1 MNKMKTMLR
10 MHHISLS
17 LAAAVCILL
26 SGCIRELCPRQTGGH
41 IDHADVMLNIST
53 QHTKAGEDYYGIR
66 SIRIYAYRHGETDQ
80 EAIGYAYFPDIDREG
95 PYLCPVQL
103 GAGGSDLEFPCE
115 IDFIVLLNDDSILP
129 EIALSQTATIGDLDQ
144 KIFSTVSYS
153 SGVAYVPMCNER
165 IVNGDI
171 DSNNFSFT
179 VNGTP
184 GRTQIIPIDVKR
196 CVSRLTLNLTKDGE
210 SDIFVKNVT
219 LKKGPQDAPLILN
232 SDVVNNTS
240 NYYSGT
246 PEAVST
252 ILDFQV
258 ELVDGDPLSNDG
270 TLTDE
275 SLVVETCLLPN
286 PYGSEDPDS
295 YKEEDSKYNNED
307 RTYRLEIEYTIIRSD
322 KEINKTK
329 TVYLPLVK
337 ANNHIQV
344 YGTISDVIQAD
355 VDLNVIVNSWTLH
368 KIDVPP
374 FE

>member
-53 QHTKAGEDYYGIR
+53 QHTKAGEDYYDIR

-165 IVNGDI
+165 LVNGDI

-232 SDVVNNTS
+232 SDVVN
-240 NYYSGT
+240 
-246 PEAVST
+246 
-252 ILDFQV
+252 

-286 PYGSEDPDS
+286 PYGSADPDS
-295 YKEEDSKYNNED
+295 YKEEDPKYNNED

-322 KEINKTK
+322 KEVNKTK

-368 KIDVPP
+368 EIDVPP

>member
-1 MNKMKTMLR
+1 

-41 IDHADVMLNIST
+41 IDHADVLLNIST

-66 SIRIYAYRHGETDQ
+66 SIRIYAYRHGKTDQ

-103 GAGGSDLEFPCE
+103 GAGGSDLKFPCE

-184 GRTQIIPIDVKR
+184 GRTQIIPVDVKR
-196 CVSRLTLNLTKDGE
+196 CVSRLTLHLTKDGE

-219 LKKGPQDAPLILN
+219 LKKGPQDAPLTLR
-232 SDVVNNTS
+232 SDVINGTVN
-240 NYYSGT
+240 YFSGNNASVELL
-246 PEAVST
+246 PSGSS
-252 ILDFQV
+252 V
-258 ELVDGDPLSNDG
+258 ELVTGDPDTTEG
-270 TLTDE
+270 
-275 SLVVETCLLPN
+275 SLVAETFLLPN
-286 PYGSEDPDS
+286 PYGSADPDS
-295 YKEEDSKYNNED
+295 YKVEDPNYNNED
-307 RTYRLEIEYTIIRSD
+307 RTYRLEIEYTIIRSG

-344 YGTISDVIQAD
+344 YGTISAVIAD